1 MRDVV
6 RIVKRQ
12 WAWAFG
18 LAALG
23 CAYGPTL
30 TAHIRRSVDPR
41 IFTDD
46 ARQQIYPFFRYA
58 DSSLF
63 PNDYIADYYLDCL
76 PIGVRGIYM
85 LSAPLVDPAAMS
97 NVVMYLMLMLT
108 VVGVGVAANR
118 LGGKVAAWGA
128 MALVLGA
135 EIYLDRMAGG
145 LPRAF
150 GFPVLAWALAALAY
164 GRTKWLAAL
173 TWIGACFYP
182 VAGLIVGMAVAF
194 FLLLPAADR
203 GDAGTWNVR
212 KRLIFLAI
220 VALVSIAVLLP
231 PTVLSSQY
239 APVLSAGDVEEYPE
253 LGPSGRYSV
262 NSRPPWKSFFEET
275 PTAIEVGVVGI
286 GEPWVEPIFDWAT
299 EVQHRKRRPKPRP
312 IIVDFVVMLTL
323 IGWLLLAAT
332 SSGARRVLMLGLSA
346 FVGYSIAR
354 VIAPY
359 FYLPTRYTTY
369 AMPLLAIVM
378 ASTASA
384 GFFAL
389 GEKLGWI
396 GPTSGRFRA
405 GATFVFCFFI
415 LATMGGRGSA
425 KTGLRIDVRG
435 EPIYDEIAELPVD
448 AVIAGWPAVAKPKL
462 RLMTIEN
469 VPYVSRRTALLTFE
483 THQVFHK
490 GYVDEMRQRMRAL
503 IDATFATSIEPLV
516 RLRDEHQVTHMLV
529 SVPHLQE
536 RNFKYF
542 APFDAWIERAQR
554 RSEDKPLVL
563 LDLVD
568 KDAISR
574 EGDQAIIDLRRLND
588 SR

>member
-1 MRDVV
+1 MRDAV
-6 RIVKRQ
+6 RIAKQQ

-18 LAALG
+18 LAALAW
-23 CAYGPTL
+23 AYGPTL
-30 TAHIRRSVDPR
+30 SAHIRRSLDPR
-41 IFTDD
+41 VFADD

-63 PNDYIADYYLDCL
+63 PEDYIADYYLDCL
-76 PIGVRGIYM
+76 PIGFRGLYM
-85 LSAPLVDPAAMS
+85 LSAPLLDPAAMS

-108 VVGVGVAANR
+108 VIGVGVAANR

-135 EIYLDRMAGG
+135 GIYLDRMGGG

-164 GRTKWLAAL
+164 GRTKCLAAL

-182 VAGLIVGMAVAF
+182 VSGLIVGMAVTF
-194 FLLLPAADR
+194 LLLLPAADR

-212 KRLIFLAI
+212 KRLVFLVI

-231 PTVLSSQY
+231 PTLRSSQY
-239 APVLSAGDVEEYPE
+239 APVLTAADVEAYPE
-253 LGPSGRYSV
+253 LGPRGRYTA
-262 NSRPPWKSFFEET
+262 NSRPPWKSFFENA
-275 PTAIEVGVVGI
+275 PSAIEAGVIGV
-286 GEPWVEPIFDWAT
+286 GEPWLEPIFEWAT

-312 IIVDFVVMLTL
+312 VIVDFVVMFTL
-323 IGWLLLAAT
+323 LGWLLLAAT
-332 SSGARRVLMLGLSA
+332 SSAARRVLMLGLSA

-354 VIAPY
+354 AIAPY

-369 AMPLLAIVM
+369 AMPLLAVVM
-378 ASTASA
+378 ASTAPA

-396 GPTSGRFRA
+396 GLTAGRFRA
-405 GATFVFCFFI
+405 GATFVFCAFI
-415 LATMGGRGSA
+415 LATMGGRGTA
-425 KTGLRIDVRG
+425 TTGLRVDLRN

-448 AVIAGWPAVAKPKL
+448 AVVAGWPAVAKPKL
-462 RLMTIEN
+462 RFMAIEN

-490 GYVDEMRQRMRAL
+490 EYVDEMRKRMRAL
-503 IDATFATSIEPLV
+503 IDATFATSVEPLV
-516 RLRDEHQVTHMLV
+516 RLRDEHRVTHMLV

-542 APFDAWIERAQR
+542 APFDASTERARR
-554 RSEDKPLVL
+554 RSEGKPLVL

-568 KDAISR
+568 KDATEH
-574 EGDQAIIDLRRLND
+574 EGGYAIIDLRTLND